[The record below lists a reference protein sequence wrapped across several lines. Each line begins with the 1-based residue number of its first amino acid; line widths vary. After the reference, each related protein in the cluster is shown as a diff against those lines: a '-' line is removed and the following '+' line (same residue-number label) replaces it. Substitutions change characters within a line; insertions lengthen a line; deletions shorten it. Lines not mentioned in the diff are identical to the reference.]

1 MSYFYFFLGDELHQ
15 KIETEQSEIERLHQ
29 EIVELQYLR
38 QDSDLD
44 DMSSSS
50 ESSYESEDEDE
61 LQEILNQLIR
71 DNELLEASIKI
82 KPSKDISKYHIL
94 SSGNYNF
101 VNLFDMRKF
110 GYFTIS

>member
-1 MSYFYFFLGDELHQ
+1 MNKSFEVTFFFLFFFCVCVGDELHQ

-71 DNELLEASIKI
+71 DNELLEV
-82 KPSKDISKYHIL
+82 KY
-94 SSGNYNF
+94 
-101 VNLFDMRKF
+101 
-110 GYFTIS
+110 